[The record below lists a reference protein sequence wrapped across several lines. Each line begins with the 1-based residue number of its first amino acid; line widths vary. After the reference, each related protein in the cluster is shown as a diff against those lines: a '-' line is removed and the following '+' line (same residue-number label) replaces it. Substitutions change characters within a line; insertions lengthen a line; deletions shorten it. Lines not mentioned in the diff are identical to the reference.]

1 VSEQYIFSAQP
12 GTIFTAGNV
21 ANRFDE
27 QDPNSNTILSSAVE
41 ALKVKHVVVMGHY
54 GCGGVAESMMPVKT
68 PLSHP
73 ADVPVQGR
81 IQPIQEIYQTSTQFV
96 FVFVFVDPF
105 IPIPI
110 PIPIT
115 ALVHIPIR
123 HCHTLIVSAS
133 NLNKLTFQ
141 MQIGN
146 SRPSRSMQTRTDE
159 SSFSSTRLYEH
170 ISFFPSLPSLLAIRL
185 SFALF
190 LPPTLFIT
198 QNQKY

>member
-1 VSEQYIFSAQP
+1 MSEQNPGVSEQYIFSAQP

-27 QDPNSNTILSSAVE
+27 QDPNSNVILSFAVE

-68 PLSHP
+68 PLSRP
-73 ADVPVQGR
+73 ADVLVQGR

-96 FVFVFVDPF
+96 FVF
-105 IPIPI
+105 
-110 PIPIT
+110 
-115 ALVHIPIR
+115 
-123 HCHTLIVSAS
+123 
-133 NLNKLTFQ
+133 
-141 MQIGN
+141 IGN
-146 SRPSRSMQTRTDE
+146 SRPSRSMQTQTDE
-159 SSFSSTRLYEH
+159 SSFSSTQSYEY
-170 ISFFPSLPSLLAIRL
+170 ISFLPSLPSLLAIRL